1 VRCSIAYRVAQL
13 KEMTMMTQ
21 PIQMFENLTSET
33 APAGRKDDVKAGFTL
48 ADRHMIELRAR
59 YARAEF
65 VANAIGDA
73 LLWIGRQYGRLV
85 GGIKADLKLRAAEA
99 QLFRMSDRELADL
112 GLARGDI
119 QFAVREA
126 AEGIAPQIDAV
137 TGTVIAANQNLH
149 RAA

>member
-1 VRCSIAYRVAQL
+1 
-13 KEMTMMTQ
+13 MTMMTQ

-33 APAGRKDDVKAGFTL
+33 APVGRKDDVKAGFTL

-65 VANAIGDA
+65 VANALGDG

-99 QLFRMSDRELADL
+99 QLLRMSDRELADL

-137 TGTVIAANQNLH
+137 TGSVIAANQNLH

>member
-1 VRCSIAYRVAQL
+1 
-13 KEMTMMTQ
+13 MMTQ

-65 VANAIGDA
+65 VANALGDA

>member
-1 VRCSIAYRVAQL
+1 
-13 KEMTMMTQ
+13 MMTQ
-21 PIQMFENLTSET
+21 PIRMFENLTSET

-65 VANAIGDA
+65 VANALGDA

>member
-1 VRCSIAYRVAQL
+1 
-13 KEMTMMTQ
+13 MMTQ

-59 YARAEF
+59 FARAEF
-65 VANAIGDA
+65 VANALGDG

-85 GGIKADLKLRAAEA
+85 AGIKADLKLRAAEA

-112 GLARGDI
+112 GLVRGDI
-119 QFAVREA
+119 QFAVRAA
-126 AEGIAPQIDAV
+126 AEGLSPQIDAF
-137 TGTVIAANQNLH
+137 TGNTIAVNQNLH